1 MRLPRMPHRWDLTP
15 AEAAAVQRRM
25 AQRVRQTP
33 LEGEPRF
40 VAGGDVSFFDEGRR
54 LVAGWVVW
62 DSLAESV
69 VATASDV
76 GDAAFPYVPGLLSF
90 REAPVLLSA
99 LTRLELSPDVL
110 MLDGHGLAHPRRFG
124 LACHIG
130 VLIDRPT
137 IGCAKSR
144 LCGHY
149 KDPGSRAGASRQL
162 LDDDEVIGR
171 VVRTRDGVRP
181 VYVSVGHQLSLED
194 AVRITRSCCTRY
206 RLPEPTRQ
214 AHQLVTRLRASL

>member
-1 MRLPRMPHRWDLTP
+1 
-15 AEAAAVQRRM
+15 M
-25 AQRVRQTP
+25 ARRVRQTP
-33 LEGEPRF
+33 LEDEPRF

-62 DSLAESV
+62 DRAAKSV
-69 VATASDV
+69 VATATDV

-99 LTRLELSPDVL
+99 LALLEFTPDVF

-130 VLIDRPT
+130 VLLDRPT

-144 LCGHY
+144 LCGRHQ
-149 KDPGSRAGASRQL
+149 DPGRSAGASRRL
-162 LDDDEVIGR
+162 LDNDEVIGR
-171 VVRTRDGVRP
+171 VVRTRDGVQP
-181 VYVSVGHQLSLED
+181 VYVSVGHKLSLED
-194 AVRITRSCCTRY
+194 AVRLTRRCCTKY

-214 AHQLVTRLRASL
+214 AHQLVTRLRQSL